1 MADAPRRLTV
11 GCVKAERLNSFG
23 KLPTSDQPLTIRV
36 AAPED
41 AGALRRLAELDSA
54 APLTGDVLIA
64 ELDGAAIA
72 AASLEGGRVIADPF
86 TPSAYAVRMLTVRRY
101 QMIRQGR
108 QGTAVRFRHPRRVPD
123 PLLVVRRGEA

>member
-1 MADAPRRLTV
+1 M
-11 GCVKAERLNSFG
+11 
-23 KLPTSDQPLTIRV
+23 

-101 QMIRQGR
+101 QLIRQRGN
-108 QGTAVRFRHPRRVPD
+108 GVAVRFRHPRRARD

>member
-1 MADAPRRLTV
+1 MADAPCRLTV
-11 GCVKAERLNSFG
+11 GYVKAERLNSFG
-23 KLPTSDQPLTIRV
+23 KLPTSDRPLTIRM

-101 QMIRQGR
+101 QLIRQG
-108 QGTAVRFRHPRRVPD
+108 GHGAAVRFRHQRREPN

>member
-1 MADAPRRLTV
+1 MADAPSSLTV
-11 GCVKAERLNSFG
+11 GYVKAERLNSFG
-23 KLPTSDQPLTIRV
+23 KLPTSDRPLTIRM

-41 AGALRRLAELDSA
+41 TGALRRLAELDSA

-72 AASLEGGRVIADPF
+72 AAALEGGRVIADPF

-101 QMIRQGR
+101 QLIRQGR
-108 QGTAVRFRHPRRVPD
+108 HGAAVRFRHPRPASD
-123 PLLVVRRGEA
+123 PLLVVRHGEA